1 MNKKYNQCLW
11 FKLSQI
17 SDIIIYRKLDLLRG
31 ENLIYLDNCATTK
44 PRKEVIDE
52 MVLAME
58 DNFGNPSSLHILGI
72 HAEKAVKEARTTVA
86 SFLNVSQKEIVFT
99 SGGTESNNL
108 AIQGALKTR
117 RGNHII
123 TTRIEHPAVLNTIKS
138 YKSRGYSVS
147 YLENDDKGRI
157 CLDSLKDAL
166 TKDTAL
172 ISIIH
177 VNNEIGTIQDLEAI
191 SSIISESSSKPFF
204 HVDGVQSF
212 GKIKFSLKRFNI
224 DSYSFSGHKIHGPKG
239 VGGLYLNKDSKITPL
254 FYGGN
259 QEEGLRSG
267 TENVAGIVGLKKA
280 VEMLSINA
288 EDERKIIVKLRD
300 YMTRLICENI
310 DDIKVNSPSDK
321 TGSPYI
327 LSISFKDTKG
337 EVILHYLEEKDIF
350 VSTASACCSKGN
362 NESHVLKAINLG
374 KEYLDSTIR
383 ICFSYENTFEQVEFA
398 TKVLKESVED
408 IRSIINRR

>member
-1 MNKKYNQCLW
+1 M
-11 FKLSQI
+11 
-17 SDIIIYRKLDLLRG
+17 
-31 ENLIYLDNCATTK
+31 IYLDNCATTK

-52 MVLAME
+52 MVLVMNN
-58 DNFGNPSSLHILGI
+58 NFGNPSSLHTLGI
-72 HAEKAVKEARTTVA
+72 YAEKAVKEARTTVA
-86 SFLNVSQKEIVFT
+86 SFLNVSQNEIVFT

-117 RGNHII
+117 KGNHII
-123 TTRIEHPAVLNTIKS
+123 TTKIEHPAVLNTIKS
-138 YKSRGYSVS
+138 YESKGYSIS
-147 YLENDDKGRI
+147 YLENDCKGRI

-166 TKDTAL
+166 KKDTAL

-191 SSIISESSSKPFF
+191 SNMISESSSKPFF

-212 GKIKFSLKRFNI
+212 GKIEFSLKRCNV

-239 VGGLYLNKDSKITPL
+239 VGGLYLNKDSKIMPL

-259 QEEGLRSG
+259 QEKGLRSG

-288 EDERKIIVKLRD
+288 EYEKNMIAKLRNH
-300 YMTRLICENI
+300 MIRLIYENI
-310 DDIKVNSPSDK
+310 DNIKVNSPRDE

-337 EVILHYLEEKDIF
+337 EVILHYLEEKDIY

-362 NESHVLKAINLG
+362 NESHVLKAINLD

-398 TKVLKESVED
+398 TKVLKESVDD
-408 IRSIINRR
+408 IRAIIRRR